1 MYLIFPEHP
10 GIQGAL
16 RPLLISDKGVNV
28 SQNYLNVESPLG
40 KCVCALYINEGGEGA
55 GSQLW
60 IRRDILFS
68 QKVDRYG
75 IKIRHLL

>member
-10 GIQGAL
+10 GIQDAL

-55 GSQLW
+55 GS
-60 IRRDILFS
+60 
-68 QKVDRYG
+68 
-75 IKIRHLL
+75 